1 VRGGRL
7 DVGAEKGDSMVEVVV
22 RAEGPRIVLDPEL
35 KRALVGA
42 LGDDA
47 VAPRAAA
54 AWLVH
59 CLISDNG
66 GDVQVAEDNG
76 VLLFGATVRG

>member
-1 VRGGRL
+1 
-7 DVGAEKGDSMVEVVV
+7 M
-22 RAEGPRIVLDPEL
+22 RAEGPRIVLDAEL
-35 KRALVGA
+35 KRALSGE

-59 CLISDNG
+59 SLATETG
-66 GDVQVAEDNG
+66 GDVQVAEDGG
-76 VLLFGATVRG
+76 VLLFGATIRG